1 VLPTYKEGAQAQRLF
16 GTPKLGRALD
26 ADDLISPPSDSRTS

>member
-16 GTPKLGRALD
+16 GTPDLGRALD
-26 ADDLISPPSDSRTS
+26 GDEL